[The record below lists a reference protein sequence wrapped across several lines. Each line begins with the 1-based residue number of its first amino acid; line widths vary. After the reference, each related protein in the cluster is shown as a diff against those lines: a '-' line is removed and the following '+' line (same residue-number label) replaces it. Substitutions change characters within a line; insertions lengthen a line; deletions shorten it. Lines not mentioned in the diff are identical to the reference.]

1 MTKLSTLEVDSP
13 ATVAAGAALWNKGLK
28 NCLINGD
35 FSIWQRGTSLAAGT
49 GTRYLADRWFTGSVG
64 TTVAP
69 SRQSFAYGQT
79 TVPGTPRY
87 FHRAVVASAVG
98 ASNYA
103 LMGQSIEGAD
113 TLAGQSVTISF
124 YAKADAARAI
134 GVELFQSFGTGGSPS
149 AAVVGI
155 GATKLNLTTA
165 WARYSLTVSVPSVSG
180 KTAGTNLNDSLGL
193 NFWFDAGSTFNSR
206 SGALG
211 QQSGTFDIGPVQ
223 VETGKAATAFEW
235 RPQCLEML
243 LARRYFAMGRYAS
256 DFYTSSG
263 SYQSARV
270 PFGGVMRAAPTLA
283 ATFSYTLN
291 TNTGAADNP
300 TVDSL
305 RVGVFATATGN
316 CAFVV
321 DWTADAEL

>member
-28 NCLINGD
+28 NYLINGD

-49 GTRYLADRWFTGSVG
+49 GTRYLADRWLTGSAG

-69 SRQSFAYGQT
+69 SRQSFVLGQT
-79 TVPGTPRY
+79 VVPGAPRF
-87 FHRAVVASAVG
+87 FHRAVVASSVG
-98 ASNYA
+98 AGNYA
-103 LMGQSIEGAD
+103 LMSQFIEGVE
-113 TLAGQSVTISF
+113 TLAGQTVTISF
-124 YAKADAARAI
+124 WAKADSARPMS
-134 GVELFQSFGTGGSPS
+134 VELFQSFGTGGTPSSP
-149 AAVVGI
+149 VVAI
-155 GATKLNLTTA
+155 GATKLNLTTS
-165 WARYSLTVSVPSVSG
+165 WVRYSFTIAVPSVAG
-180 KTAGTNLNDSLGL
+180 KTVGTASNDCLGVNL
-193 NFWFDAGSTFNSR
+193 WFDAGSTFNSR
-206 SGALG
+206 SATLG
-211 QQSGTFDIGPVQ
+211 QQSGTFDVGPVQ

-243 LARRYFAMGRYAS
+243 LARRYFVTGRYAA

-283 ATFSYTLN
+283 GTFSYTLN
-291 TNTGAADNP
+291 TNGGAADNP
-300 TVDSL
+300 TIDSL

-316 CAFVV
+316 GAFVV